1 MRIDELIKGWKHAG
15 KDITASRAARAEDAK
30 SVKLVS
36 LKKDGGESGMHDA
49 TTKHD
54 SVEAALAYHQRIVG
68 LNPKR
73 RIAHNMYVNNQF
85 DKALIGS
92 LDEAISHRTGARAE
106 RATGNQKTDTA
117 QQHKFV
123 QRWQEIHALIK
134 EIHAKPDVGTGK
146 YAAQLNRLEK
156 QKTDAATKGGLNA
169 TGQPLDESATS
180 GGTSSGAVA
189 TMVNPFGVVMRQPS
203 LFGYVPQKTSPK
215 KVKSKTNHK

>member
-15 KDITASRAARAEDAK
+15 RDISASRAARAEDAK

-36 LKKDGGESGMHDA
+36 LRKDGEESGMHDA
-49 TTKHD
+49 ASKHD
-54 SVEAALAYHQRIVG
+54 SVEAALAYHQRLVD

-85 DKALIGS
+85 DKALIGK
-92 LDEAISHRTGARAE
+92 LDEAISHLTGARAE
-106 RATGNQKTDTA
+106 RATGSQKTDAA

-123 QRWQEIHALIK
+123 QRWQQIDALIK
-134 EIHAKPDVGTGK
+134 EIGEKPDAHTGK

-169 TGQPLDESATS
+169 MGQPLEESATS
-180 GGTSSGAVA
+180 GSTSSGAVA
-189 TMVNPFGVVMRQPS
+189 TMANPFGVVMRQPS

-215 KVKSKTNHK
+215 KVKNKSNHK